1 MFASLRALIGRL
13 ISCSLPES
21 DPRSTARAKSAGVCR
36 PFPGSGPTTCLTQ
49 TAFGSGRE
57 FATLALSRAR
67 ATRADAMI
75 GAMSIS
81 GAVVLGEIAG
91 RLSMLEVYRVR
102 RDRRGRRRPAAR
114 LMQEALEVSHVE
126 FFLGGAIRLRPDP
139 ITFGRD
145 YLADRYRFRPIANR
159 RGREIVVD
167 VSREALEDGARLIGA
182 QSPTRRALSAAASE
196 IQSLCLAR
204 GMSLR
209 EKF

>member
-1 MFASLRALIGRL
+1 
-13 ISCSLPES
+13 
-21 DPRSTARAKSAGVCR
+21 
-36 PFPGSGPTTCLTQ
+36 
-49 TAFGSGRE
+49 
-57 FATLALSRAR
+57 
-67 ATRADAMI
+67 MI

-182 QSPTRRALSAAASE
+182 QSPNRTRAFSSSVRNSKPVSRTRDEPSGE
-196 IQSLCLAR
+196 ILTSRYERSSIGPRLL
-204 GMSLR
+204 
-209 EKF
+209 